1 MPPFSLTKGQESRT
15 DGAPETPLNDER
27 FRALYDTYLQQ
38 GYSVDDAAMAA
49 EQAVAAAS
57 PDAQEARRREEAMR
71 RSQVAKE
78 ESARIRY
85 AEDLGMDFD
94 AAQGMDLDEMRVRAR
109 FARSGDRRAQRDY
122 ARDQIT
128 TRAQYQDA
136 GVPRA
141 VSLLPRD
148 ERSDAIRQLL
158 PRAPGGISDLE
169 AAKLGLDRADLDAR
183 IQQGDRQF
191 QAQMQ
196 QMRNEAERDRMAAE
210 ERRKQWEE
218 RFSQTE
224 RIADD
229 ERRDRRMARKDAKK
243 SREAE
248 REEKAADRT
257 SREGQPAREAEAAL
271 GLDAGRRQSEME
283 AEERAEERTLANAQ
297 RDADVE
303 LYGAGVLA
311 IMAGNYNTPAARESF
326 KKIAAKSDETTG
338 GFEGQSI
345 TNMDEELRRLNVSDP
360 NVRRQ
365 IIQEYGIKGRTWFGG
380 GSSASAR
387 PPVGWPQPQAS
398 LPAGW
403 R

>member
-57 PDAQEARRREEAMR
+57 PDAQEARRQEEAQQRKQAAMDE
-71 RSQVAKE
+71 A
-78 ESARIRY
+78 ARIRY
-85 AEDLGMDFD
+85 AEDLDMDYD
-94 AAQGMDLDEMRVRAR
+94 AAQSMDLDEMRGRAR
-109 FARSGDRRAQRDY
+109 FARSGDRRAQKKY

-141 VSLLPRD
+141 VSLLPQD

-169 AAKLGLDRADLDAR
+169 AAKLGLDRADLDSR

-191 QAQMQ
+191 QAQMRK
-196 QMRNEAERDRMAAE
+196 MEAEAERYRLEANERAREHAERMAQLNRADE
-210 ERRKQWEE
+210 WRREDSK
-218 RFSQTE
+218 
-224 RIADD
+224 A
-229 ERRDRRMARKDAKK
+229 DRREKQKDRRQKERA
-243 SREAE
+243 EAAE
-248 REEKAADRT
+248 RK
-257 SREGQPAREAEAAL
+257 SREGQPDREAKAAL
-271 GLDAGRRQSEME
+271 TVREGGLAAEE
-283 AEERAEERTLANAQ
+283 AAEERAQKRSLSDARRT
-297 RDADVE
+297 ADVE
-303 LYGAGVLA
+303 AYGAGVLE
-311 IMAGNYNTPAARESF
+311 IMAGNYNTMAARESF
-326 KKIAAKSDETTG
+326 KNIATKSDETTG

-365 IIQEYGIKGRTWFGG
+365 IIQEYGTKGRTWFGG

-387 PPVGWPQPQAS
+387 PPVGWPQPQES